1 MTDYTSSAVS
11 SYTRKYTSFSG
22 ADIVATFNGKV
33 CGELQQ
39 ITYSV
44 TREKVP
50 IDC

>member
-1 MTDYTSSAVS
+1 MAETAIS

-22 ADIVATFNGKV
+22 ADIVATFNGMV

-50 IDC
+50 IDQ